1 MVKSSD
7 IIFQCFVNLT
17 DGLKKYQD
25 NWMSDETWFGVIS
38 SRHPDI
44 INSIG
49 FSCTTFIC
57 AISMHASQCG
67 TQNALGIFIHQ
78 FKTSCPYDSG
88 QRRRVSYFYRQV
100 AGKPPSA
107 PSGPHHC
114 KDKHVEAMPISLS
127 TAEEREMTQSLRIVP
142 QSIMPQS
149 AKNGIKGN
157 LNDGN
162 ENNASGSG
170 GGGGEEEGG
179 GSEEEGGQTG
189 DVALIV
195 TPK

>member
-1 MVKSSD
+1 MGKSSD

-25 NWMSDETWFGVIS
+25 NWMSDETWFRVTS
-38 SRHPDI
+38 SRYPDVF
-44 INSIG
+44 NSIG
-49 FSCTTFIC
+49 FSRTTFIR

-67 TQNALGIFIHQ
+67 TQNALCIFIHQ

-107 PSGPHHC
+107 PSGPHHW
-114 KDKHVEAMPISLS
+114 KDKHVEAMPIRLS

-142 QSIMPQS
+142 QSIMP
-149 AKNGIKGN
+149 
-157 LNDGN
+157 
-162 ENNASGSG
+162 
-170 GGGGEEEGG
+170 
-179 GSEEEGGQTG
+179 
-189 DVALIV
+189 
-195 TPK
+195 

>member
-1 MVKSSD
+1 
-7 IIFQCFVNLT
+7 
-17 DGLKKYQD
+17 
-25 NWMSDETWFGVIS
+25 
-38 SRHPDI
+38 
-44 INSIG
+44 
-49 FSCTTFIC
+49 
-57 AISMHASQCG
+57 
-67 TQNALGIFIHQ
+67 
-78 FKTSCPYDSG
+78 
-88 QRRRVSYFYRQV
+88 
-100 AGKPPSA
+100 
-107 PSGPHHC
+107 
-114 KDKHVEAMPISLS
+114 
-127 TAEEREMTQSLRIVP
+127 
-142 QSIMPQS
+142 MPQS